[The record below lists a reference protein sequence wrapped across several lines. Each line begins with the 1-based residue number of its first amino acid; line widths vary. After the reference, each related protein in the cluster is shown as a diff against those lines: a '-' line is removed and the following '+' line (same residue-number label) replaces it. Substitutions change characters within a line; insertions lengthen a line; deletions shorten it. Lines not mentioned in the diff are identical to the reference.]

1 MDLRNSLIGN
11 RIGFRIKAI
20 RQQHGL
26 SQYDLAHSVGFKDR
40 QTISAIETGV
50 RHVRVPELLLIAEK
64 LEVSIDYFTDPFRI
78 EGEARFSWR
87 QNNVS
92 SELLD
97 QYEKRVSEW
106 IGAYRTL
113 APKVGIKPVLIRPS
127 LSLTKYSRYE
137 DAMDAGDRFAENFDL
152 GNVPAQRLVEVME
165 DRLKILVLM
174 VNAEEGISGAACRL
188 PEMDTVLITRNENV
202 GRRNFGL
209 AHELFHILTFEA
221 MPPNRV
227 ESSDETGG
235 DRVEHLANN
244 FAAAVLMPT
253 SIVKQFG
260 PWKDLDQ
267 SVLIEKL
274 NKIASGLLVS
284 STALL
289 WRLLSIGSFPRTQA
303 RSIPESS
310 LLDNGRKAT
319 ESAIP
324 PLFSKHF
331 VEVLVEALN
340 QGYISTRR
348 AATLIG
354 MPIDELPELM
364 LSHGVEYSLEV

>member
-1 MDLRNSLIGN
+1 MDVRDSLVGN
-11 RIGFRIKAI
+11 RIGSRIKAF

-26 SQYDLAHSVGFKDR
+26 SQDELARSVMIKDR
-40 QTISAIETGV
+40 QTISAIETGIRSV
-50 RHVRVPELLLIAEK
+50 KAQELLLIAEK
-64 LEVSIDYFTDPFRI
+64 LQVSIEYFTDPFRL

-87 QNNVS
+87 QKNVS
-92 SELLD
+92 SKLLD
-97 QYEKRVSEW
+97 QYEKRASEW

-127 LSLTKYSRYE
+127 LSLTKHSQYE
-137 DAMDAGDRFAENFDL
+137 DAMDAGDRFAESFDL
-152 GNVPAQRLVEVME
+152 GNVPARRLVEVMG
-165 DRLKILVLM
+165 DRLNILVLM

-188 PEMDTVLITRNENV
+188 PEMDTVLITRSEIA
-202 GRRNFGL
+202 GRRHFGL

-221 MPPNRV
+221 MPPNHV
-227 ESSDETGG
+227 ESSDEKGG
-235 DRVEHLANN
+235 DRGEHLANN

-274 NKIASGLLVS
+274 NTIASNLEVT

-289 WRLLSIGSFPRTQA
+289 WRLVSIGSLPRTQA

-310 LLDNGRKAT
+310 LRNNGGKDT
-319 ESAIP
+319 DSTKP
-324 PLFSKHF
+324 PLFSKRF
-331 VEVLVEALN
+331 VDVLVQALN
-340 QGYISTRR
+340 QGHISTRR

-354 MPIDELPELM
+354 LPIDELPELM
-364 LSHGVEYSLEV
+364 LSHGVEYSLEL